1 MEERRMRAIPMLTLL
16 CVCLIGLALA
26 IGAGCTKKAPEPVEV
41 AVEQPAP
48 APETGEEPEAAEP
61 EPDEGETTEAAQG
74 EAGAEEAPEIKE
86 ETVEP
91 GEWITTDSGL
101 KYRDVKV
108 GDGPSPE
115 PGDMVVVHYTG
126 TLKDGTKFD
135 SSRDRGEPYSFAIG
149 QGEVIEGWDEGVMT
163 MKVGGKRELVIPPD
177 LGYGESGRGPIPPNA
192 ELHFDVELL
201 EIK

>member
-1 MEERRMRAIPMLTLL
+1 MRAIPMLTLL
-16 CVCLIGLALA
+16 FICLIGLALV
-26 IGAGCTKKAPEPVEV
+26 IGAGCPKPPEEPTEVIAEPPPLTEPADEPEP
-41 AVEQPAP
+41 
-48 APETGEEPEAAEP
+48 AEP
-61 EPDEGETTEAAQG
+61 EPGEEEATEAA
-74 EAGAEEAPEIKE
+74 EEEPGAEEAPETE
-86 ETVEP
+86 EA
-91 GEWITTDSGL
+91 GEWTTTDTGL

-135 SSRDRGEPYSFAIG
+135 SSRDRDEPFSFPIG
-149 QGEVIEGWDEGVMT
+149 RGQVIEGWDEGVMT

-177 LGYGESGRGPIPPNA
+177 LGYGERGTPDGAIPPNA

>member
-1 MEERRMRAIPMLTLL
+1 MRGTAMLTLL
-16 CVCLIGLALA
+16 VVCLAGLALA
-26 IGAGCTKKAPEPVEV
+26 LGAGCPKRPPEPEPVTFEV
-41 AVEQPAP
+41 PPVE
-48 APETGEEPEAAEP
+48 PETGDEAELAEP
-61 EPDEGETTEAAQG
+61 VGEETTEAA
-74 EAGAEEAPEIKE
+74 EEEPSEAEEPEAKE
-86 ETVEP
+86 ATVEP
-91 GEWITTDSGL
+91 GEWITTESGL
-101 KYRDVKV
+101 KYQDVKV

-135 SSRDRGEPYSFAIG
+135 SSRDRGEPFSFPIG
-149 QGEVIEGWDEGVMT
+149 QGRVIEGWDEGVIT

-177 LGYGESGRGPIPPNA
+177 LGYGEGGTPDGAIPPNA

>member
-1 MEERRMRAIPMLTLL
+1 MRSIPMLALL
-16 CVCLIGLALA
+16 CICLIGLALA
-26 IGAGCTKKAPEPVEV
+26 IGAGCTRKAPEPVEV
-41 AVEQPAP
+41 VVEPP
-48 APETGEEPEAAEP
+48 PPETGEEPEATEP
-61 EPDEGETTEAAQG
+61 EPGEGETTEAAEEG
-74 EAGAEEAPEIKE
+74 ASAEEATEAKPA
-86 ETVEP
+86 
-91 GEWITTDSGL
+91 GEWTTTDSGL

-135 SSRDRGEPYSFAIG
+135 SSRDRDEPFSFAIG
-149 QGEVIEGWDEGVMT
+149 RGEVIEGWDEGVIT

-177 LGYGESGRGPIPPNA
+177 LGYGETGTPGGPIPPNA